1 MDNTENK
8 KIISSISETFTLSVI
23 MMSIFNFVFED
34 KAADVSQLSELFA
47 LCGKGLTIKAL
58 AQILVMATIVSLL
71 RYFWFSDRFFK
82 NMMKLWRTT
91 FMLGSAL
98 LTMFALAMIFR
109 WFPPHV
115 WQAWV
120 GGLVGFTVSTLF
132 SFLVMYI
139 KTKLESNAYQKNFDE
154 YVKNEEENNNEYN

>member
-8 KIISSISETFTLSVI
+8 KILSSISETFTLAVI

-34 KAADVSQLSELFA
+34 KAEKVSQISELFA
-47 LCGKGLTIKAL
+47 LCGEGLTIKAL
-58 AQILVMATIVSLL
+58 AQILIMSTIISLL
-71 RYFWFSDRFFK
+71 RYFWFSDKIFK
-82 NMMKLWRTT
+82 NMMTLWRTT
-91 FMLGSAL
+91 FMLGSSL

-120 GGLVGFTVSTLF
+120 GGLVGFTVSTLV
-132 SFLVMYI
+132 SFLFMFL
-139 KTKLESNAYQKNFDE
+139 KTKLESNEYQKSFDE
-154 YVKNEEENNNEYN
+154 YKNHTNEEGNEK